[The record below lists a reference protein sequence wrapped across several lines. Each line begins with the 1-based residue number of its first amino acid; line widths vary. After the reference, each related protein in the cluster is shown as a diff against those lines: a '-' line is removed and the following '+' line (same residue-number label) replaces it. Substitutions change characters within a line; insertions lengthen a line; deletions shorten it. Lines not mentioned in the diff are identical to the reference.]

1 MKQVTTKQHYLPRY
15 RLQHFLRSNNKYYVY
30 SNGTNPNRRD
40 RETGKNDSSFA
51 LCDKLY
57 ELTEVHSW
65 TKHENLIETNLLA
78 NDVEPED
85 AGEIKK
91 AINSIKANTK
101 LSLSD
106 SEWLG
111 KYALRMLYRSPAYM
125 IQLYRVRDIAFK
137 QSFYE
142 RLCRVGSIHLCSTD
156 AMTPEIDI
164 RRIKNP
170 RDVKEVLSKTIEAC
184 RKANGI
190 RTSEIIGDHGRFPEP
205 DPHGMPPEP
214 CHEHP
219 HD

>member
-1 MKQVTTKQHYLPRY
+1 MEIAPCQTISEHQYLDRIAKIITAWYNIFIIKTITSFRIPSNRIPKIPNKSHHERSHTMSTLKNGEFGIDLDKEKILWTDRKRHTIFSLPLSFTKY
-15 RLQHFLRSNNKYYVY
+15 
-30 SNGTNPNRRD
+30 T
-40 RETGKNDSSFA
+40 
-51 LCDKLY
+51 
-57 ELTEVHSW
+57 LTE
-65 TKHENLIETNLLA
+65 
-78 NDVEPED
+78 
-85 AGEIKK
+85 
-91 AINSIKANTK
+91 TK
-101 LSLSD
+101 LIIQR
-106 SEWLG
+106 G
-111 KYALRMLYRSPAYM
+111 CFNLREDE

-137 QSFYE
+137 QNFYE

-205 DPHGMPPEP
+205 DPHGMPPEHG
-214 CHEHP
+214 CEHS

>member
-1 MKQVTTKQHYLPRY
+1 MVEYQQPKQIPLRKEPYHVHPQKRRVRY
-15 RLQHFLRSNNKYYVY
+15 RLGQGENSLDRPKTPYHLFSAVVLYAKY
-30 SNGTNPNRRD
+30 T
-40 RETGKNDSSFA
+40 
-51 LCDKLY
+51 
-57 ELTEVHSW
+57 LTE
-65 TKHENLIETNLLA
+65 
-78 NDVEPED
+78 
-85 AGEIKK
+85 
-91 AINSIKANTK
+91 TK
-101 LSLSD
+101 LIIQR
-106 SEWLG
+106 G
-111 KYALRMLYRSPAYM
+111 CFNLREDE

-137 QSFYE
+137 QNFYE

-205 DPHGMPPEP
+205 APHGMPPEP